1 MGRAPRALCPP
12 GRARVFRREHF
23 RRGAPGNRR
32 GQEAIPL
39 NIIFDQERLRRLI
52 ANLKI
57 LTGVPAN
64 ILDPEGRDI
73 NLFRGHPPFCRA
85 INDLPEGHERCV
97 ACDQCKIRHYT
108 AEQGFQFYRCH
119 LGICEAVMP
128 LYDRKNPLAYL
139 AVGCY
144 LDDSPMEDQ
153 WERTRALLDWWPGG
167 PDSLKEAFF
176 QFRQYSQQ
184 EIQAYAETLE
194 ALSAYIQLKGM
205 ILATEQTDSQRLA
218 LYLDEHYMEKLSLSS
233 LSQALHIGRTKL
245 CSLAKDLSGGRTL
258 SHLITQKRM
267 EAAQRLLIQSSLPI
281 SAVADAVGIS
291 DYNYFSKVFRSF
303 TGITPS
309 GYRKLSRASQ
319 SPDGRAPGEA
329 GP

>member
-1 MGRAPRALCPP
+1 MNTL
-12 GRARVFRREHF
+12 
-23 RRGAPGNRR
+23 
-32 GQEAIPL
+32 
-39 NIIFDQERLRRLI
+39 FDEEQLRRLI

-85 INDLPEGHERCV
+85 INDLPEGHERCI

-108 AEQGFQFYRCH
+108 AERGFQFYRCH
-119 LGICEAVMP
+119 VGICEAVMP

-144 LDDSPMEDQ
+144 LDDSPMEEQ
-153 WERTRALLDWWPGG
+153 WEHTRSLLDWWPGG

-205 ILATEQTDSQRLA
+205 ILATEQTDAQKLA
-218 LYLDEHYMEKLSLSS
+218 LYLDEHYMEKLSLASIS
-233 LSQALHIGRTKL
+233 RHLHIGRTKL
-245 CSLAKDLSGGRTL
+245 CAIAKELSGGETL
-258 SHLITQKRM
+258 SYLIARRRID
-267 EAAQRLLIQSSLPI
+267 AAKRLLLQSNMPI
-281 SAVADAVGIS
+281 SAVAESVGIS
-291 DYNYFSKVFRSF
+291 DYNYFSKFFRSM
-303 TGITPS
+303 TGTTPS
-309 GYRKLSRASQ
+309 TFRKKVRGQ
-319 SPDGRAPGEA
+319 
-329 GP
+329 